1 MIYFP
6 YLRGKQYELIALRD
20 LCEFTQDNS
29 ILSPIIEPVKKFNT
43 TLSKTLS
50 CLKEHGVNFNFIFNP
65 QEPKGEIQP
74 NDYDAYMTSVIAV
87 LDGYENYQPA
97 FLINE
102 RINISSIIESINTHQ
117 LKNISLI
124 VTQPPSDEN
133 EFNRLINSTSIKY
146 VVLQDDSSVRRLSRK
161 FRPVCNDLIF
171 LADRFNLKTRNVE
184 YENPDD
190 EFFSDDH
197 LFYEDEGYSGFS
209 DYLTIG
215 NSYTD
220 GGFLPYAVAIHLTY
234 FDGEKNLRVHH
245 FVSDSNDDNSDVP
258 GKVSEALAKLVPFI
272 NVQNMDTAACG
283 ELRTIYQAESY
294 PGLGSMKKLSML
306 NHIELMYNYL
316 LESK

>member
-20 LCEFTQDNS
+20 MCEFTTNNL
-29 ILSPIIEPVKKFNT
+29 ILSPIIEPVKKFST

-65 QEPKGEIQP
+65 QELKGEIQSK
-74 NDYDAYMTSVIAV
+74 DYDQYMVDAMEV
-87 LDGYENYQPA
+87 MDGYGNYQPA

-102 RINISSIIESINTHQ
+102 HVNIPSIINSINTHQ
-117 LKNISLI
+117 LRNISLI
-124 VTQPPSDEN
+124 ITQPPNNEN
-133 EFNRLINSTSIKY
+133 DFNQLLRSTSISY
-146 VVLQDDSSVRRLSRK
+146 AILQDDSSVRRLSRK
-161 FRPVCNDLIF
+161 LRPACNKLIF
-171 LADRFNLKTRNVE
+171 LADRFNLKARNVE

-220 GGFLPYAVAIHLTY
+220 SGFLPYAVAIHLTY
-234 FDGEKNLRVHH
+234 FDEGKNLRVHH

-258 GKVSEALAKLVPFI
+258 GKVSEALVKLVSFI
-272 NVQNMDTAACG
+272 NNQNMHTIAC
-283 ELRTIYQAESY
+283 EQFRTIFQTGSY
-294 PGLGSMKKLSML
+294 PGLGSIKKLSML
-306 NHIELMYNYL
+306 NHIELIYKYL
-316 LESK
+316 TEQK

>member
-6 YLRGKQYELIALRD
+6 YLRGKQYELITLRD
-20 LCEFTQDNS
+20 MCEFVKDKT
-29 ILSPIIEPVKKFNT
+29 ILSPIIEPVKKFNA

-50 CLKEHGVNFNFIFNP
+50 CLKENGINFNFIFNP

-74 NDYDAYMTSVIAV
+74 ADYSGYMTNVMAAM
-87 LDGYENYQPA
+87 DGYENYQPT
-97 FLINE
+97 FIINE
-102 RINISSIIESINTHQ
+102 SVNIPSIINCINTHQ
-117 LKNISLI
+117 LGNISLI
-124 VTQPPSDEN
+124 ITRPPNNEN
-133 EFNRLINSTSIKY
+133 DFNRLLEATSLKY
-146 VVLQDDSSVRRLSRK
+146 AILLDDSSVRRLSRK
-161 FRPVCNDLIF
+161 LRPVCSSHIF

-184 YENPDD
+184 YENPND

-234 FDGEKNLRVHH
+234 FDEGKNLRVHH

-258 GKVSEALAKLVPFI
+258 GKVSEALAKLVSFI
-272 NVQNMDTAACG
+272 DGQNIQTMAC
-283 ELRTIYQAESY
+283 RVFRIIYMNESY
-294 PGLGSMKKLSML
+294 PGLGSIKKLSML
-306 NHIELMYNYL
+306 NHMELIYNYL
-316 LESK
+316 IEKA

>member
-1 MIYFP
+1 M
-6 YLRGKQYELIALRD
+6 
-20 LCEFTQDNS
+20 
-29 ILSPIIEPVKKFNT
+29 
-43 TLSKTLS
+43 
-50 CLKEHGVNFNFIFNP
+50 
-65 QEPKGEIQP
+65 GE
-74 NDYDAYMTSVIAV
+74 VIAT
-87 LDGYENYQPA
+87 LGGYGNYQPA

-102 RINISSIIESINTHQ
+102 HVDIALIINSINAHQ
-117 LKNISLI
+117 LSNISLI
-124 VTQPPSDEN
+124 ITQPPNNDN
-133 EFNRLINSTSIKY
+133 DFNLLLTSTSIRY
-146 VVLQDDSSVRRLSRK
+146 AILHDDSSVRRLSRK
-161 FRPVCNDLIF
+161 LRPACRDLIF

-234 FDGEKNLRVHH
+234 FDREKNLRVHH

-272 NVQNMDTAACG
+272 NAQNMHTIAC
-283 ELRTIYQAESY
+283 EQFKTIFQTESY
-294 PGLGSMKKLSML
+294 PGLGSIKKLSML
-306 NHIELMYNYL
+306 NHMELIYNYL
-316 LESK
+316 TEFE

>member
-20 LCEFTQDNS
+20 MCEFTNDNS
-29 ILSPIIEPVKKFNT
+29 ILSPIIEPVRKFNT
-43 TLSKTLS
+43 TLSRTLS
-50 CLKEHGVNFNFIFNP
+50 CLKERGVNFNFIFNP

-74 NDYDAYMTSVIAV
+74 KDYDQYMVDVMAVI
-87 LDGYENYQPA
+87 DGYGNYQPA

-102 RINISSIIESINTHQ
+102 RVNISLIISSINTFQ

-124 VTQPPSDEN
+124 ITQPPNNEN
-133 EFNRLINSTSIKY
+133 DFNQLLESTSIRY
-146 VVLQDDSSVRRLSRK
+146 AILHDDSSVRRLSRK
-161 FRPVCNDLIF
+161 IRPVCNNLVF
-171 LADRFNLKTRNVE
+171 LADRFNLRVRNVE
-184 YENPDD
+184 YENPAD
-190 EFFSDDH
+190 ESFSDDH
-197 LFYEDEGYSGFS
+197 LFYKDEGYSGFS

-234 FDGEKNLRVHH
+234 FDKKNNLRIHH

-272 NVQNMDTAACG
+272 NAQNMHTAAC
-283 ELRTIYQAESY
+283 EEFRTIYQNETY
-294 PGLGSMKKLSML
+294 PGLGSIKKLSML
-306 NHIELMYNYL
+306 NHIELIYNYL
-316 LESK
+316 TEQR